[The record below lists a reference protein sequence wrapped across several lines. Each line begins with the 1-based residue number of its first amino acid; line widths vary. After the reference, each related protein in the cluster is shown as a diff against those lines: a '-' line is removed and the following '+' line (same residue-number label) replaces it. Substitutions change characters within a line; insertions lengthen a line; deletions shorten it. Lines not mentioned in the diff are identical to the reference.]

1 MIFILHRTP
10 MSTDRS
16 NIKPQSS
23 EPPARERFGGTT
35 CSESSLR
42 GWTILIL
49 AAGCLVIAFI
59 SIMHTLQISSLRA
72 TISAIQRDLQSS
84 QELLPKTPN
93 VRSSVG
99 SASLDRGVSCPLSP
113 QERQPSLSDAQG
125 SDVDSAS
132 SLLSVLQKDSATET
146 HTLRSLAI
154 EQN

>member
-1 MIFILHRTP
+1 

-16 NIKPQSS
+16 NTQPENIEPQ
-23 EPPARERFGGTT
+23 AGERFGGMP

-93 VRSSVG
+93 E
-99 SASLDRGVSCPLSP
+99 A
-113 QERQPSLSDAQG
+113 QP
-125 SDVDSAS
+125 
-132 SLLSVLQKDSATET
+132 
-146 HTLRSLAI
+146 
-154 EQN
+154 